1 LSPRRGADPGGVAA
15 PARTKSSV
23 VLVVGTA
30 VQVSNATGVAS
41 FAVLAPTLVAETSL
55 TATDIGLLV
64 GAANVGG
71 VPGLA
76 AATRV
81 TKALGAGR
89 VIALSAVFS
98 ALSLAAVAA
107 FTPRWGIVA
116 AVASVSVFGVAWGVN
131 TVSAGGLV
139 IESAPVRR
147 RALWSSL
154 NQLGLPAGGL
164 VAGILVALL
173 SWWGWQGIFYVEALT
188 FAVLAVLA
196 ALLLP
201 NGSTEVEPRSR
212 PRNRP
217 MIAARI
223 GGFCIGLSTAQWA
236 FVTYLAIELTDR
248 FDMGFKAAA
257 TVFFFSQLVG
267 LSARPVIGI
276 YSDWR
281 GPPRIPVLVL
291 AALGSSLVLIVFGL
305 LPSDLDPRLL
315 VAFVLAGSFVVI
327 GWNGVMMVAC
337 AEAGPPRQ
345 MNANIATGLTL
356 MRFGNIVGPP
366 VLGALLAWAGAAW
379 GWSVVAVLLVV
390 AGVGLWFTGR
400 AQSRPQPF
408 PPR

>member
-1 LSPRRGADPGGVAA
+1 VAA
-15 PARTKSSV
+15 EEVPVARTSTTTRTRSLV
-23 VLVVGTA
+23 VLSVGTA

-41 FAVLAPTLVAETSL
+41 FAVLAPSLVAETGL

-81 TKALGAGR
+81 TRALGASR
-89 VIALSAVFS
+89 VIALSAFLS
-98 ALSLAAVAA
+98 AISMAGVAA
-107 FTPRWGIVA
+107 FTPEWGLLA
-116 AVASVSVFGVAWGVN
+116 AVCSVALFGVAWGVN

-164 VAGILVALL
+164 VAGILAA
-173 SWWGWQGIFYVEALT
+173 SKGWWGWQGIFYLE
-188 FAVLAVLA
+188 AVLFTVLGVLS

-201 NGSTEVEPRSR
+201 RSTEATRSTPPGRYR
-212 PRNRP
+212 PV
-217 MIAARI
+217 IAARI
-223 GGFCIGLSTAQWA
+223 GGYCIGLSIAQWA

-248 FDMGFKAAA
+248 FGLGFEAAA

-267 LSARPVIGI
+267 LSARPVIGL

-281 GPPRIPVLVL
+281 GPPRLPVLVL
-291 AALGSSLVLIVFGL
+291 AAVGSSAALLGFGL
-305 LPSDLDPRLL
+305 LPDEVDTGLL
-315 VAFVLAGSFVVI
+315 VAYILVASFVVI

-337 AEAGPPRQ
+337 AEAGPAER

-379 GWSVVAVLLVV
+379 GWSVVAAGLLV
-390 AGVGLWFTGR
+390 AALGLWLTGR
-400 AQSRPQPF
+400 AVAAADR
-408 PPR
+408 

>member
-1 LSPRRGADPGGVAA
+1 VC
-15 PARTKSSV
+15 
-23 VLVVGTA
+23 
-30 VQVSNATGVAS
+30 NATGVAS
-41 FAVLAPTLVAETSL
+41 FAVLAPTLVSETSL
-55 TATDIGLLV
+55 TTTDIGLLV

-81 TKALGAGR
+81 TRALGAGR

-98 ALSLAAVAA
+98 ALSLACLAA
-107 FTPRWGIVA
+107 FTPRWGMVA
-116 AVASVSVFGVAWGVN
+116 AIASVSVFGVAWGIN

-139 IESAPVRR
+139 IESAPHRH

-173 SWWGWQGIFYVEALT
+173 SWWGWQGIFYVEAAT
-188 FAVLAVLA
+188 FAGLSVLA
-196 ALLLP
+196 AMLLP
-201 NGSTEVEPRSR
+201 SAPAEVEARIR
-212 PRNRP
+212 PRYRP
-217 MIAARI
+217 VIAARI

-248 FDMGFKAAA
+248 FGMGFKAAA

-291 AALGSSLVLIVFGL
+291 AALGSSLVLVVFGL
-305 LPSDLDPRLL
+305 LPGDLDDAIL
-315 VAFVLAGSFVVI
+315 VAFILVGSVVVI

-337 AEAGPPRQ
+337 AEAGTPRQ

-356 MRFGNIVGPP
+356 MRVGNIVGPP
-366 VLGALLAWAGAAW
+366 VLGALLVWAGSAW
-379 GWSVVAVLLVV
+379 GWSVVAALLVV

-400 AQSRPQPF
+400 AQARMDGGGGA
-408 PPR
+408 

>member
-1 LSPRRGADPGGVAA
+1 LSSRRGDRPEGADASAG
-15 PARTKSSV
+15 RRSLV
-23 VLVVGTA
+23 VLVVPTA
-30 VQVSNATGVAS
+30 VQVGNATGVAS

-55 TATDIGLLV
+55 TTTDIGLLV

-89 VIALSAVFS
+89 VIALSAILS

-107 FTPRWGIVA
+107 FTPRWGMAA
-116 AVASVSVFGVAWGVN
+116 AVAAVSVFGVAWGVN
-131 TVSAGGLV
+131 TVSSGGLV
-139 IESAPVRR
+139 IQSAPHRR

-164 VAGILVALL
+164 FAGILVALL
-173 SWWGWQGIFYVEALT
+173 SWWGWQGIFYVEAVA
-188 FAVLAVLA
+188 FAILAVLA
-196 ALLLP
+196 AILLP
-201 NGSTEVEPRSR
+201 SAPTDVEREVR
-212 PRNRP
+212 PRYRP
-217 MIAARI
+217 VIAARI

-248 FDMGFKAAA
+248 FDMDFKAAA

-267 LSARPVIGI
+267 LSARPVIGL

-281 GPPRIPVLVL
+281 GPPRVPVLVL
-291 AALGSSLVLIVFGL
+291 AALGSSLVLVIFGL
-305 LPSDLDPRLL
+305 LPRDLDTRILVGFLL
-315 VAFVLAGSFVVI
+315 VASIIVI

-345 MNANIATGLTL
+345 TNANIATGLTL

-366 VLGALLAWAGAAW
+366 VLGALLVWAGAAW
-379 GWSVVAVLLVV
+379 GWATVAALLVV
-390 AGVGLWFTGR
+390 AGIGLWLTGR
-400 AQSRPQPF
+400 AQARSERAAP
-408 PPR
+408 

>member
-1 LSPRRGADPGGVAA
+1 LSPRRGVRPEGADASAG
-15 PARTKSSV
+15 TKSLV

-41 FAVLAPTLVAETSL
+41 FAVLAPTLVSETSL
-55 TATDIGLLV
+55 TTTDIGLLV

-89 VIALSAVFS
+89 VIALSAIFS
-98 ALSLAAVAA
+98 ALSLAGVAA
-107 FTPRWGIVA
+107 FTPRWGMVA

-139 IESAPVRR
+139 IESAPHRR

-173 SWWGWQGIFYVEALT
+173 SWWGWQAIFYAEAVT

-196 ALLLP
+196 AMLLP
-201 NGSTEVEPRSR
+201 SVPAEVERRVR
-212 PRNRP
+212 PRYRP
-217 MIAARI
+217 VMAARI

-236 FVTYLAIELTDR
+236 FVTYFAIELTDR
-248 FDMGFKAAA
+248 FDMSFKAAA
-257 TVFFFSQLVG
+257 TVFFFSQLAG
-267 LSARPVIGI
+267 LSARPVIGL

-281 GPPRIPVLVL
+281 GPPRMPVLVL
-291 AALGSSLVLIVFGL
+291 AALGSSVVLVVFGL
-305 LPSDLDPRLL
+305 LPSDLDTRLL
-315 VAFVLAGSFVVI
+315 VGFILVASLVVI

-366 VLGALLAWAGAAW
+366 VLGALLVWAGAAW
-379 GWSVVAVLLVV
+379 GWAVVAALLVV

-400 AQSRPQPF
+400 VQARAEVTDP
-408 PPR
+408 

>member
-1 LSPRRGADPGGVAA
+1 VAA
-15 PARTKSSV
+15 PSDVETSAMT
-23 VLVVGTA
+23 VLTVGTG
-30 VQVSNATGVAS
+30 VQVLNATGVAS
-41 FAVLAPTLVAETSL
+41 FAVLAPTLVAQTSL
-55 TATDIGLLV
+55 TSTDIGLLV

-89 VIALSAVFS
+89 VIALSAVLS
-98 ALSLAAVAA
+98 ALSLAGVAA
-107 FTPRWGIVA
+107 LTPRWGLAA
-116 AVASVSVFGVAWGVN
+116 AVGSVGLFGVAWGVN

-139 IESAPVRR
+139 IKSAPRRR

-164 VAGILVALL
+164 VAGILAATMPL
-173 SWWGWQGIFYVEALT
+173 WGWRGIFYAEAGLFT
-188 FAVLAVLA
+188 VLGILA
-196 ALLLP
+196 AVLLP
-201 NGSTEVEPRSR
+201 NPPAEPRRRERSR
-212 PRNRP
+212 YRP
-217 MIAARI
+217 AVAARI

-248 FDMGFKAAA
+248 FDMSFEAAA

-267 LSARPVIGI
+267 LSARPVIGS

-281 GPPRIPVLVL
+281 GPPRLPVLV
-291 AALGSSLVLIVFGL
+291 AAATGSSVVLVAFGL
-305 LPSDLDPRLL
+305 LPADLDTGLL
-315 VAFVLAGSFVVI
+315 VAFLMLASFVVI

-337 AEAGPPRQ
+337 AEAGPDEQ

-356 MRFGNIVGPP
+356 MRLGNIVGPP

-379 GWSVVAVLLVV
+379 GWSAVAALLLV
-390 AGVGLWFTGR
+390 AALGLWLTGR
-400 AQSRPQPF
+400 AVRRS
-408 PPR
+408 

>member
-1 LSPRRGADPGGVAA
+1 M
-15 PARTKSSV
+15 V

-55 TATDIGLLV
+55 TTTDIGLLV

-98 ALSLAAVAA
+98 ALSLAGVAA
-107 FTPRWGIVA
+107 FTPRWGMVA

-139 IESAPVRR
+139 IESAPHRR

-164 VAGILVALL
+164 VAGILVALF
-173 SWWGWQGIFYVEALT
+173 SWWGWQGIFYVEAAA

-196 ALLLP
+196 AMLLP
-201 NGSTEVEPRSR
+201 SAPAEVEPRVCTRYR
-212 PRNRP
+212 PV
-217 MIAARI
+217 IAARI

-248 FDMGFKAAA
+248 FDMDFEAAA

-267 LSARPVIGI
+267 LSARPVIGL

-291 AALGSSLVLIVFGL
+291 AAIGSSLVLVVFGL
-305 LPSDLDPRLL
+305 LPSDLDTTLL
-315 VAFVLAGSFVVI
+315 VGFILLGSFVVI

-337 AEAGPPRQ
+337 AEAGSPRQ

-366 VLGALLAWAGAAW
+366 VLGALLVWAGAAW
-379 GWSVVAVLLVV
+379 GWGVVAALLVV
-390 AGVGLWFTGR
+390 AGAGLWFTGR
-400 AQSRPQPF
+400 AQARSGGAGA
-408 PPR
+408 

>member
-1 LSPRRGADPGGVAA
+1 MSPHRADRPEGAEAAEARR
-15 PARTKSSV
+15 SLV
-23 VLVVGTA
+23 VLVVPTA

-55 TATDIGLLV
+55 TTTDIGLLV

-89 VIALSAVFS
+89 VIALSAILS
-98 ALSLAAVAA
+98 ALSLAAVAT
-107 FTPRWGIVA
+107 FTPRWGMAA
-116 AVASVSVFGVAWGVN
+116 AVAAVSVFGVAWGVN
-131 TVSAGGLV
+131 TVSSGGLV
-139 IESAPVRR
+139 IQSAPHRR

-164 VAGILVALL
+164 IAGILVALL
-173 SWWGWQGIFYVEALT
+173 SWWGWQGIFYVEAVT

-196 ALLLP
+196 AILLP
-201 NGSTEVEPRSR
+201 STPSELERATPPRYR
-212 PRNRP
+212 PV
-217 MIAARI
+217 IAARI

-236 FVTYLAIELTDR
+236 FVTYLVIELTDR
-248 FDMGFKAAA
+248 FGMGFKEAA

-291 AALGSSLVLIVFGL
+291 AALSSSLILVVFGL
-305 LPSDLDPRLL
+305 LPSDLDDTIL
-315 VAFVLAGSFVVI
+315 VAFILVGSIAVI
-327 GWNGVMMVAC
+327 GWNGVMMVAA
-337 AEAGPPRQ
+337 AEAGPPGQ

-356 MRFGNIVGPP
+356 MRIGNIVGPP
-366 VLGALLAWAGAAW
+366 VLGALLVWAGAAW
-379 GWSVVAVLLVV
+379 GWAVVAVLLVI
-390 AGVGLWFTGR
+390 AGIGLWLTGR
-400 AQSRPQPF
+400 LQSRPASV
-408 PPR
+408 PPG

>member
-1 LSPRRGADPGGVAA
+1 M
-15 PARTKSSV
+15 
-23 VLVVGTA
+23 
-30 VQVSNATGVAS
+30 SNATGVAS

-76 AATRV
+76 AATRI

-107 FTPRWGIVA
+107 FTERWGMVA

-139 IESAPVRR
+139 IESAPPRR

-173 SWWGWQGIFYVEALT
+173 SWSGWQAIFYAEAVV
-188 FAVLAVLA
+188 FAVLAVFAA
-196 ALLLP
+196 ALLP
-201 NGSTEVEPRSR
+201 NASTEVEPRTRSR
-212 PRNRP
+212 YRP
-217 MIAARI
+217 VIAARI

-236 FVTYLAIELTDR
+236 FVTYLAIELTHR
-248 FDMGFKAAA
+248 FDLDFEAAA
-257 TVFFFSQLVG
+257 TVFFFSQLAG

-291 AALGSSLVLIVFGL
+291 AALGSSLVLVGFGL
-305 LPSDLDPRLL
+305 LPSDVDTTLL
-315 VAFVLAGSFVVI
+315 VAYILVGSLIVI

-337 AEAGPPRQ
+337 AEAGPPSQ

-366 VLGALLAWAGAAW
+366 VLGALLAWAGASW
-379 GWSVVAVLLVV
+379 GWSAVAALLIV
-390 AGVGLWFTGR
+390 AAVGLWLTGR
-400 AQSRPQPF
+400 VQSRALST
-408 PPR
+408 PPG